1 MKVFFLSDIYH
12 KFKVNIFNIC
22 KKMDLH
28 SVSLFELLSDMA
40 ETDVLKCQVVVKV
53 VEKLSETRF
62 VIADTSMTAKI
73 DFEPAAKK
81 MLERIKEK
89 KTYRM
94 FALQKISSESVLFKK
109 ASYLKEEEQP
119 LDLTEDPSFL
129 STLDLLGK
137 TPKTIIEEPILMK
150 VITIYDASSTSKN
163 DIPFQKVVLAD
174 NHHKL
179 FMTFWREDIIKISN
193 LMKEGDIVCI
203 RNFQL
208 DNYPDPSYTKMKRP
222 QDFVFRNRSP
232 ATIVKKMAENNVPDN
247 HVDKIDHIKDVLIQG
262 YIKFID
268 QIYEYDSCHGKN
280 DKICGK
286 KVRDGAKYCDKGS
299 CKVELNRDRLIKDYK
314 VTLVVLSQEGFKQ
327 LTAFRKSLKEFE
339 NMNHGNIQER
349 LGCLIDAKVDIKISE
364 SNNADDDPIV
374 VKLTKL

>member
-1 MKVFFLSDIYH
+1 
-12 KFKVNIFNIC
+12 
-22 KKMDLH
+22 MDMRC
-28 SVSLFELLSDMA
+28 VSLSELLSDMA
-40 ETDVLKCQVVVKV
+40 DTDVLKCQVVVQV

-62 VIADTSMTAKI
+62 VIADDSMSAKM
-73 DFEPAAKK
+73 DFHQSAKK
-81 MLERIKEK
+81 MIERIKEN
-89 KTYRM
+89 KTYRL
-94 FALQKISSESVLFKK
+94 FAVQKTSPESIIFMRT
-109 ASYLKEEEQP
+109 SYLKEDVQS
-119 LDLTEDPSFL
+119 LNLTANQSFL

-137 TPKTIIEEPILMK
+137 SPKTIIEDPVLMK
-150 VITIYDASSTSKN
+150 VITIHDVSSTSKN

-179 FMTFWREDIIKISN
+179 FMTFWRQDIVNIDN
-193 LMKEGDIVCI
+193 LMKEGDIVSI
-203 RNFQL
+203 SNFQL

-232 ATIVKKMAENNVPDN
+232 ATIVKKMDESNIPDN
-247 HVDKIDHIKDVLIQG
+247 HVDKIDHIKDVSIQG

-286 KVRDGAKYCDKGS
+286 KVRDGSKYCDKES

-314 VTLVVLSQEGFKQ
+314 VTLVVLGLDGFKQ

-349 LGCLIDAKVDIKISE
+349 LAFLIDAKVDIKINE

-374 VKLTKL
+374 LKLTKLEAESGELSHN

>member
-1 MKVFFLSDIYH
+1 
-12 KFKVNIFNIC
+12 
-22 KKMDLH
+22 MDLH
-28 SVSLFELLSDMA
+28 CVSLSELLSDMA
-40 ETDVLKCQVVVKV
+40 DTDVLKCQVVVQV
-53 VEKLSETRF
+53 IEMLSETRF
-62 VIADTSMTAKI
+62 AIQDPTMTAYV
-73 DFEPAAKK
+73 DFDPSAKK
-81 MLERIKEK
+81 MIERFKEK

-94 FALQKISSESVLFKK
+94 FAVQKTSADSIIFKRT
-109 ASYLKEEEQP
+109 SYLKEEDQS
-119 LDLTEDPSFL
+119 LDLAENPCFL

-137 TPKTIIEEPILMK
+137 TPKTVIENSILMK
-150 VITIYDASSTSKN
+150 VITIQDASSTSKN
-163 DIPFQKVVLAD
+163 NIPFKKVVLAD

-179 FMTFWREDIIKISN
+179 YMTFWRQDIVKIDD
-193 LMKEGDIVCI
+193 LMKEGDIVSI

-208 DNYPDPSYTKMKRP
+208 DNYPDPSFTKMQRP
-222 QDFVFRNRSP
+222 QDFVFRSRSP
-232 ATIVKKMAENNVPDN
+232 ATIVKKMDESNVPDN
-247 HVDKIDHIKDVLIQG
+247 HVDKIDHIKDILIQG
-262 YIKFID
+262 CIKFFD

-314 VTLVVLSQEGFKQ
+314 VTLVVLTQDGFKQ

-339 NMNHGNIQER
+339 NTNHGNIQER
-349 LGCLIDAKVDIKISE
+349 LVCLIDAKVDIKISE